1 MTKIITAI
9 AEENILKK
17 IIKNKL
23 VENKNILYRE
33 AIIDILKKDKKIDT
47 IIISEK
53 IPGEINFIK
62 LLKNIKK

>member
-33 AIIDILKKDKKIDT
+33 AIIDIVKKDKKINI

-53 IPGEINFIK
+53 IPGEIS
-62 LLKNIKK
+62 LKKYKKNK

>member
-33 AIIDILKKDKKIDT
+33 AIIDI
-47 IIISEK
+47 
-53 IPGEINFIK
+53 
-62 LLKNIKK
+62 